1 MPNIKET
8 RRERHEESTRVSPP
22 LKRLMITKSIRIR
35 EELVARMEEAL
46 WNHKFDGIPHG
57 RQAEFFDSAVTHE
70 LDRLEGKCIE
80 QAIDYL
86 SDLYAELGKAGR
98 VNSNELSEIDKA
110 IDILKQILL
119 KRAVDEAYKHA
130 TI

>member
-70 LDRLEGKCIE
+70 LDRLEGKSIE
-80 QAIDYL
+80 QAVAYL
-86 SDLYAELGKAGR
+86 SDLYVERAKANR
-98 VNSNELSEIDKA
+98 VNGNELQDIDKA
-110 IDILKQILL
+110 IQILKELTQ
-119 KRAVDEAYKHA
+119 VETGNA

>member
-35 EELVARMEEAL
+35 EELVARLEAAL
-46 WNHKFDGIPHG
+46 WNHTFDGIPHG

-70 LDRLEGKCIE
+70 LDRLEGKTIP
-80 QAIDYL
+80 QALNYL
-86 SDLYAELGKAGR
+86 CELYADLGRANRVDGKELAT
-98 VNSNELSEIDKA
+98 IDKA
-110 IDILKQILL
+110 IQVLKQAL
-119 KRAVDEAYKHA
+119 
-130 TI
+130 